1 MTDPIDKDQGR
12 VGQVLTVTA
21 DGKGARWEYMSRLE
35 QERLA
40 WLYSVEDYD
49 TPIGGWSVE

>member
-1 MTDPIDKDQGR
+1 MTDPIDKDQGS

-21 DGKGARWEYMSRLE
+21 DGKGVYWGYMSCRE

-40 WLYSVEDYD
+40 WLYSVQDYD